1 MITLLV
7 IGLFLYYFGLLK
19 TLALYVGVALTCMS
33 IVLEM
38 VCGFGFSYLFWSES
52 MRTFEIGEFWTT
64 MFTSRDGF
72 ELWEA
77 SVVPVIFMFDMVRVA
92 IRIVLT
98 RPTIFTIG
106 FFGYWLYCMNMLWG
120 MILPIFLP
128 GNRKTAE

>member
-1 MITLLV
+1 MITLIL
-7 IGLFLYYFGLLK
+7 IGLFLYCFGFLK
-19 TLALYVGVALTCMS
+19 TLALYIGVALTIMS

-52 MRTFEIGEFWTT
+52 MRTFEIGEFWSS
-64 MFTSRDGF
+64 MFTDRAGF

-77 SVVPVIFMFDMVRVA
+77 SAVPVIFMFDMVRVA

-120 MILPIFLP
+120 MILPILLP
-128 GNRKTAE
+128 GNTKSTK